1 MRLSYSGNTS
11 AFQADAVSSIL
22 STRSKNKMKKNFFK
36 VEKVRLSE
44 EEKTEKI
51 KEELKVLRTSSRL
64 AGIQTSSFP
73 TNEMMKNRQKT
84 MTLEDELYFRSMWKE
99 KEQCYFMHDKNSNAI
114 KVGRSLN
121 PISRLAA
128 IQTSNPNEIKLLG
141 SIGLKNSK
149 SWINNERIIHDDLK
163 NQGYHIRGEW
173 FRADSLVLN
182 YVGCLLESN
191 LISGNTSSFVFKGIK
206 TYEKA
211 QKEGSRRKVK
221 VMNILEETS
230 KVWH

>member
-1 MRLSYSGNTS
+1 
-11 AFQADAVSSIL
+11 
-22 STRSKNKMKKNFFK
+22 MKKNFFK
-36 VEKVRLSE
+36 VEKVRLPSSKKRVKSSALRVGVDIE
-44 EEKTEKI
+44 TAKTEKI
-51 KEELKVLRTSSRL
+51 KEELKVLRTSRM
-64 AGIQTSSFP
+64 IINQ
-73 TNEMMKNRQKT
+73 KKT
-84 MTLEDELYFRSMWKE
+84 MTLEDELYFRSMWKG

-121 PISRLAA
+121 PIRRLSGL
-128 IQTSNPNEIKLLG
+128 QTSNPNEIKLLG

-149 SWINNERIIHDDLK
+149 SWMNNEKMIHDDLK

-221 VMNILEETS
+221 VMNILKNNE
-230 KVWH
+230 KKA